1 MLGVP
6 PFTSSE
12 KETLMSTRT
21 PDLSDLSV
29 LAIGAHPDDIEILC
43 GGTMALYAEA
53 GAKVTF
59 AIATNGEVG
68 GGGADPAK
76 IAAQRFEEAAAST
89 SRLGA
94 DLIWMGFPDEMLFND
109 RASRVAFIDA
119 YRQARADVVFVH
131 STDDYHPDHRI
142 AGQIAI
148 DSRIP
153 AAVPHVRTRY
163 PALDRIPHLF
173 VMDTLGGISFEPE
186 FLVDISRHQALK
198 EELLRLHASQVE
210 WMQRAYGDDYIAE
223 ARKQAE
229 VRAGHTRWDF
239 VEGFRSV
246 PTYPVT
252 GGAEML
258 PGEWRAAAE

>member
-1 MLGVP
+1 M
-6 PFTSSE
+6 
-12 KETLMSTRT
+12 RT
-21 PDLSDLSV
+21 DVSQLSV

-43 GGTMALYAEA
+43 GGTMALYAAA
-53 GAKVTF
+53 GARVTF

-68 GGGADPAK
+68 GGDPDPSV
-76 IAAQRFEEAAAST
+76 IAARRHEEAKAST

-109 RASRVAFIDA
+109 RTTREAFIDA
-119 YRQARADVVFVH
+119 YRLARPDVVFVH

-142 AGQIAI
+142 AGQIAL

-163 PALDRIPHLF
+163 NALEAIPHLF

-186 FLVDISRHQALK
+186 YLVDISQQQALK
-198 EELLRLHASQVE
+198 EELLQLHASQVD
-210 WMQRAYGDDYIAE
+210 WMYRAYGDDYISE

-229 VRAGHTRWDF
+229 VRAAGTGWTF
-239 VEGFRSV
+239 VEGFKNV

-252 GGAEML
+252 GGPELL
-258 PGEWRAAAE
+258 PGNWRASAS

>member
-1 MLGVP
+1 M
-6 PFTSSE
+6 TARSADQ
-12 KETLMSTRT
+12 
-21 PDLSDLSV
+21 PDLSTLSV

-53 GAKVTF
+53 GARVTF

-68 GGGADPAK
+68 GGDPDPAA
-76 IAAQRFEEAAAST
+76 IAARRLAEAEAST
-89 SRLGA
+89 SQLGA
-94 DLIWMGFPDEMLFND
+94 ELIWMGFPDEMLFND
-109 RASRVAFIDA
+109 RPTREAFIDA
-119 YRQARADVVFVH
+119 YRRARPDVVFVH

-163 PALDRIPHLF
+163 AALDRIPHLF
-173 VMDTLGGISFEPE
+173 VMDTLGGIAFEPE
-186 FLVDISRHQALK
+186 HLVDITAQQTRK
-198 EELLRLHASQVE
+198 EGLLRLHASQVD
-210 WMQRAYGDDYIAE
+210 WMAQAYGDDYIAD
-223 ARKQAE
+223 ARRQAE
-229 VRAGHTRWDF
+229 VRATGTEWTF

-252 GGAEML
+252 GGPELL
-258 PGEWRAAAE
+258 PGNWRPAD